1 MFSELLYNTL
11 ININILSFFISFLL
25 LVLFLHILDD
35 FYRNYKDAIA
45 FVLLP
50 INTIINLLMAP
61 IFYILDFFKIFLAS

>member
-1 MFSELLYNTL
+1 MFSELLYNFL

-25 LVLFLHILDD
+25 LIIFLHILDD

-50 INTIINLLMAP
+50 INVVINILFAP
-61 IFYILDFFKIFLAS
+61 IFYSLDFSKVFLAS